1 MSSAFHRLAG
11 EFRDTFSH
19 EELDKKV
26 VLEIACGI
34 GIWGHLL
41 RASIDLSGADCY
53 LVGCDG
59 FKPYL
64 QKSRGHTPYDDVVL
78 CDVRKLPFKTQTVDL
93 TLAFEI
99 IEHLDKQEGFIF
111 LTNLQL
117 ITRNKVIIS
126 TPYGYY
132 VQGAIN
138 NNSFE
143 RHISSWFKHD
153 FQSRG
158 FTVKTC
164 GFGNEFEI
172 ILRKFH
178 LDNLW
183 RIIAKLMLK
192 NEYAGMML
200 FATKKSKT
208 MKLFGEA

>member
-1 MSSAFHRLAG
+1 MDCLSSEFYRLVG
-11 EFRDTFSH
+11 EFRETFSH
-19 EELDKKV
+19 ENLEKKV

-64 QKSRGHTPYDDVVL
+64 QKSRKHTPYDDVVL
-78 CDVRKLPFKTQTVDL
+78 CDVRKLPFKTQASDF

-99 IEHLDKQEGFIF
+99 IEHLSKQEGFI
-111 LTNLQL
+111 LLANLQE
-117 ITRNKVIIS
+117 ITSNKMLVS

-143 RHISSWFKHD
+143 RHMSAWYKHD
-153 FQSRG
+153 LQSRG

-164 GFGNEFEI
+164 GFGNELESIFGK
-172 ILRKFH
+172 LH
-178 LDNLW
+178 LTNLW
-183 RIIAKLMLK
+183 RMIAKLLLK

-200 FATKKSKT
+200 FATKKSKAC
-208 MKLFGEA
+208 ES